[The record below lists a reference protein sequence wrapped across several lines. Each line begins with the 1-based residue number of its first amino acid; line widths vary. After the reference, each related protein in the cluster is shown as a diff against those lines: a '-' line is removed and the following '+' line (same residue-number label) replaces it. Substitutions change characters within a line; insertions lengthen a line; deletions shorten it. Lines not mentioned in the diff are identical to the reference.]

1 MSAQFIEQRS
11 PEWFAQRAQLVT
23 ASEAAYALGVS
34 KYKTVGEY
42 IHDKVLAMSGA
53 EPTFKGNKF
62 TVWGTEKEAT
72 AKLALENEIDSLI
85 VEAELTVH
93 PEHPWLG
100 ASPDGIVDRSTGVEI
115 KCPYDD
121 AFSELDYG
129 PALLKKCEDKLF
141 TIADRLDYWIQTQ
154 IQMACCGFDRVLF
167 FIWTPM
173 KAVSET
179 VERDDEWLAENLPKL
194 KEVHDRIVAEY
205 NDPEQREKHLKNT
218 AHFTQD
224 TEIISLSERYAKIK
238 QQQEELD
245 QQLKAVKEQL
255 TSRITGDAIVTPF
268 LKATLGKPRRTLN
281 QKALFEECQQKGIN
295 PEKYYTE
302 GAQAWRI
309 TVTDN

>member
-23 ASEAAYALGVS
+23 ASEAAYALGIS
-34 KYKTVGEY
+34 KYKTVDEY
-42 IHDKVLAMSGA
+42 VHDKVLAMSGA

-93 PEHPWLG
+93 SDHHWLG

-121 AFSELDYG
+121 AFSKLDYG
-129 PALLKKCEDKLF
+129 PALLEKCKDKLY
-141 TIADRLDYWIQTQ
+141 TIAEKPDYWIQTQ
-154 IQMACCGFDRVLF
+154 IQMACCGFDRVIF
-167 FIWTPM
+167 FVWTPM
-173 KAVSET
+173 KTHQEI
-179 VERDDEWLAENLPKL
+179 VERDDKWLAENLPKL
-194 KEVHDRIVAEY
+194 KAVHDRIVAEY
-205 NDPEQREKHLKNT
+205 NDPEQREKHLSNT
-218 AHFTQD
+218 AHYTQD
-224 TEIISLSERYAKIK
+224 DVALQLSEEYAQIK
-238 QQQEELD
+238 RQQDDLD
-245 QQLKAVKEQL
+245 QQLKVVKDKL
-255 TSRITGDAIVTPF
+255 ISRINGDAIVTPF

-281 QKALFEECQQKGIN
+281 QKALFAECEQKGID

-309 TVTDN
+309 TLTES